1 MITINNL
8 NISFEEEV
16 VHKNFSLIVKK
27 GQKLAITG
35 ESGRGKSTLLNA
47 LAGFIPH
54 YEGQISVDGITLSA
68 NTVEEIRAKMAWLP
82 QNTSLHL
89 GSVAEL
95 LLAPFEFVQNRDN
108 RPSKED
114 IAAIFKAFDLQ
125 DTLLSKKVS
134 EISGGQKQRIVLASC
149 LLLNKP
155 LLLIDEPTSALDN
168 TVKEKVANYILQQER
183 LTVVAVTHDQY
194 WIEHCDEVI
203 TIK

>member
-16 VHKNFSLIVKK
+16 VHKDFFMRVKK

-35 ESGRGKSTLLNA
+35 ESGKGKSTLLNVI
-47 LAGFIPH
+47 AGFIPH
-54 YEGQISVDGITLSA
+54 YEGQISVDSIVLSA
-68 NTVEEIRAKMAWLP
+68 STVDAIRTKMAWLP

-89 GSVAEL
+89 GSVEEL
-95 LLAPFEFVQNRDN
+95 LLAPFEFAQNRDN
-108 RPSKED
+108 RPSRED
-114 IAAIFKAFDLQ
+114 IAAIFEEFDLE
-125 DTLLSKKVS
+125 DGLLLKKVS
-134 EISGGQKQRIVLASC
+134 EISGGQKQRVILASC

-183 LTVVAVTHDQY
+183 LTVVAVTHDHY
-194 WIEHCDEVI
+194 WIEHSDEVV

>member
-89 GSVAEL
+89 GS
-95 LLAPFEFVQNRDN
+95 
-108 RPSKED
+108 
-114 IAAIFKAFDLQ
+114 
-125 DTLLSKKVS
+125 
-134 EISGGQKQRIVLASC
+134 EISDNAIDYYFCIGYNDGGAHYFVF
-149 LLLNKP
+149 
-155 LLLIDEPTSALDN
+155 
-168 TVKEKVANYILQQER
+168 
-183 LTVVAVTHDQY
+183 
-194 WIEHCDEVI
+194 
-203 TIK
+203 